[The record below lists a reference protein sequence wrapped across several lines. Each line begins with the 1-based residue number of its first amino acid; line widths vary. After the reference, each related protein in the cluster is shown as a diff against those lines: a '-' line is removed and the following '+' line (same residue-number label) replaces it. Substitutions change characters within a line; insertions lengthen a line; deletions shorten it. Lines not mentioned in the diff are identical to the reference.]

1 MKFQIISDIHLEY
14 YDILPK
20 LNYFIN
26 ISAPNLIL
34 AGDICYYKHPNF
46 LTFFKIVSRAFEN
59 VFFVPGNHDY
69 YAHNNI
75 PEISFE
81 QIDYTMKQQ
90 LSQFNNVY
98 FIQNEIIEFDN
109 VIILGNTLWCRS
121 NRTIYDP
128 RVKLLTNQHYI
139 KFGHKFM
146 PSFNSIKKTNNIHYN
161 WLYNILSHIK
171 TNKKIMVIT
180 HYLPSK
186 KCIHKKYDKDKMNE
200 LYFTN
205 CEELMKFAD
214 IWISGHTHDPFIGK
228 INNCPIFVNPR
239 GDPKE
244 TTGYNKSLTIS
255 TYKSH
260 L

>member
-14 YDILPK
+14 YDTLPNLK
-20 LNYFIN
+20 NLIN

-34 AGDICYYKHPNF
+34 AGDICYYEHPNF
-46 LTFFKIVSRAFEN
+46 LPFFKQVSNEFEN
-59 VFFVPGNHDY
+59 VFFVPGNHEY
-69 YAHNNI
+69 YAYNTI
-75 PEISFE
+75 PECSFD
-81 QIDYTMKQQ
+81 QIDYNMKQK
-90 LSQFNNVY
+90 LSRFINVY
-98 FIQNEIIEFDN
+98 FIQNEIIELEN
-109 VIILGNTLWCRS
+109 TIILGNTLWFRS
-121 NRTIYDP
+121 DRTVYDP
-128 RVKLLTNQHYI
+128 NVKLLTNQHYI

-146 PSFNSIKKTNNIHYN
+146 PTFNSVKKINNIHYN
-161 WLYNILSHIK
+161 WLNNILSHIK

-186 KCIHKKYDKDKMNE
+186 KCIHKKYDKDKMND

-228 INNCPIFVNPR
+228 INNCPIFVNPK
-239 GDPKE
+239 GDPRE
-244 TTGYNKSLTIS
+244 TTGYNKKLVIE